1 MSDSK
6 KQNKEL
12 LQYAGL
18 ASQWLAMIGI
28 ALWAGIW
35 IDKQISQNSRIATI
49 ALPLLAIILSLW
61 RLIIKFNKPKNEE

>member
-1 MSDSK
+1 MSDPQK
-6 KQNKEL
+6 GNKEL

-35 IDKQISQNSRIATI
+35 VDKQISETSRIATI

-61 RLIIKFNKPKNEE
+61 RLIIKFNKPKK